1 MFILRLREFFLSLN
15 LKHAT
20 LKTNLCHSLFHTHY
34 LQFKDEH
41 HLVLV
46 LEGVV
51 EVDQFAVVQVVHDV
65 DLLPDQGLW

>member
-1 MFILRLREFFLSLN
+1 MA
-15 LKHAT
+15 K
-20 LKTNLCHSLFHTHY
+20 Y

-51 EVDQFAVVQVVHDV
+51 EVDELAVVQVVHDV
-65 DLLPDQGLW
+65 DLLPDQRLF

>member
-1 MFILRLREFFLSLN
+1 M
-15 LKHAT
+15 AT
-20 LKTNLCHSLFHTHY
+20 LPYSVRSSITRY

-51 EVDQFAVVQVVHDV
+51 EVDQLAVVQVVHDV
-65 DLLPDQGLW
+65 YLLPDQRLL

>member
-1 MFILRLREFFLSLN
+1 MGNSGV
-15 LKHAT
+15 
-20 LKTNLCHSLFHTHY
+20 LCSSSITRY

-51 EVDQFAVVQVVHDV
+51 EVDQLAVVQVVHDV
-65 DLLPDQGLW
+65 YLLPDQRLL